1 MSQQV
6 FTAFVAWAPQLAV
19 FSPERNALYTNVRCG
34 ILHQAETRGGWKILR
49 QGPLF
54 DQPTQTINATA
65 FLDALRQ
72 ILRDY
77 CEGLKTA
84 PWDSPTWENVRN
96 RMNAICANCRP

>member
-1 MSQQV
+1 M
-6 FTAFVAWAPQLAV
+6 
-19 FSPERNALYTNVRCG
+19 
-34 ILHQAETRGGWKILR
+34 
-49 QGPLF
+49 F
-54 DQPTQTINATA
+54 DSVEAMFQNFDRKPP
-65 FLDALRQ
+65 FDSWDKS